1 MAEKKILIVAG
12 EASSDLHAAN
22 LIREIKALDPKIN
35 FFGLGGE
42 KMRQAGA
49 EIYYDIVELAVVG
62 FFEVIKNLK
71 KFKGIFNLILNK
83 TDLIHPDLAILVDYP
98 GFNLRLAKQLKKRQI
113 PVIYYISPQ
122 IWAWGRNRIKT
133 IKRLINRMLVFFKFE
148 EELYKKEEIPVSFV
162 GHPLLDTVRPTLM
175 KGEIVNKFHIRPTR
189 YTVALLP
196 GSRLKEIKVHL
207 PIMLETAHLIHKE
220 LSDVQFLILRTSNV
234 KEEIYNKILAPYK
247 LPFHLLT
254 DITYDGLAYCDFA
267 IVASGTATLET
278 AILGIPMAII
288 YKVSFSTWLYLKAV
302 IKIPYIGMVNI
313 IANEMIVPEFIQ
325 YNAKPRK
332 IANYAIRTLTHEEEH
347 NRIKQLLF
355 KVKSRLG
362 EPSATQRAAREILE
376 CLNEDKP
383 R

>member
-22 LIREIKALDPKIN
+22 LIREIKALDPKIK

-49 EIYYDIVELAVVG
+49 QIYYDLVELAVVG

-71 KFKGIFNLILNK
+71 KFKEIFNLILNK

-122 IWAWGRNRIKT
+122 IWAWGRNRTKT
-133 IKRLINRMLVFFKFE
+133 IKRLINKMLVFFKFE

-162 GHPLLDTVRPTLM
+162 GHPLLDTARPTLM
-175 KGEIVNKFHIRPTR
+175 KEEIFNKFHIRPTR
-189 YTVALLP
+189 FTITLLP
-196 GSRLKEIKVHL
+196 GSRLREVKAHL

-220 LSDVQFLILRTSNV
+220 LAEVQFLILRTSTV

-247 LPFHLLT
+247 LPLHLLT

-288 YKVSFSTWLYLKAV
+288 YKVSFLTWLYLKAM

-362 EPSATQRAAREILE
+362 EPNATQRAAREILE
-376 CLNEDKP
+376 CLK
-383 R
+383 